1 MMGKQL
7 MRELCEKICC
17 SYVIKECMYRE
28 CKKCEKK
35 QIEFE
40 CEYIK
45 GKQVWV
51 YIRKNRYEEKEIVK
65 LNGEKKIFSV

>member
-1 MMGKQL
+1 MMDCLKEYKIISKQL
-7 MRELCEKICC
+7 MRELSEKIYC

-40 CEYIK
+40 CEDDILWKVGVGIYIE
-45 GKQVWV
+45 KQV
-51 YIRKNRYEEKEIVK
+51 
-65 LNGEKKIFSV
+65 

>member
-1 MMGKQL
+1 
-7 MRELCEKICC
+7 
-17 SYVIKECMYRE
+17 MYRE

-40 CEYIK
+40 CEYDIK

-51 YIRKNRYEEKEIVK
+51 YTRKNRHEEKRNCETK
-65 LNGEKKIFSV
+65 WREKDIKCASYCERKGVLYLRESVG

>member
-1 MMGKQL
+1 
-7 MRELCEKICC
+7 
-17 SYVIKECMYRE
+17 MYRE

-40 CEYIK
+40 CEYDIK

-51 YIRKNRYEEKEIVK
+51 YIRKNRYEEKRNCEIK
-65 LNGEKKIFSV
+65 WREKDIQCVSYCERKGVFYFREFVG